1 MKKTGAFQVTISVS
15 NMKKVDVI
23 IDNIDL
29 NVIENKASSVRY
41 NLTDGLYMLSSTVC
55 FEYMTY

>member
-15 NMKKVDVI
+15 NMNEVDVI

-29 NVIENKASSVRY
+29 NVIENKASSVTS

-55 FEYMTY
+55 F

>member
-1 MKKTGAFQVTISVS
+1 MKKTGAFQITISVS

-29 NVIENKASSVRY
+29 NVIENKASSVIY
-41 NLTDGLYMLSSTVC
+41 NIMDGLYN
-55 FEYMTY
+55 